1 MLGRV
6 FAINLMGYG
15 ARPAGAGLGALIAE
29 FYGMDACILA
39 ATALFGLQALLIV
52 LSPVVRLQKQPEMAD
67 DQVPVRRGAV
77 SERGAA
83 VSGSS

>member
-15 ARPAGAGLGALIAE
+15 ARPVGAGLGALIAE
-29 FYGMDACILA
+29 FYGMDVCILA
-39 ATALFGLQALLIV
+39 AAALFALQALLIV
-52 LSPVVRLQKQPEMAD
+52 LSPVARLHEQPEMAD
-67 DQVPVRRGAV
+67 DQAPVRRGTA
-77 SERGAA
+77 SERVAA